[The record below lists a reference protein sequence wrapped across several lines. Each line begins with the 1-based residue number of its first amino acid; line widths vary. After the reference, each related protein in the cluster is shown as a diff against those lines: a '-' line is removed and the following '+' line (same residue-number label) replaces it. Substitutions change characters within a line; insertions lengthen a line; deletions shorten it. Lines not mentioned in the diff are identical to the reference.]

1 MQGGVYVIAHIG
13 NVPVEEWLPFL
24 FPVVAL
30 YLYGRHRW
38 RRRREAVARLPAI
51 GEGLDDA
58 TVSRILTRWATAD
71 HGEVPSECLP
81 LLYPPGPDGLT
92 AIELASR
99 INSDTTT
106 VERQLEDLADLGYVE
121 LDEAEGTDAPRAALT
136 AEGYDLLRITEDVL
150 LAAPAPAPVRESDP
164 R

>member
-1 MQGGVYVIAHIG
+1 MAR
-13 NVPVEEWLPFL
+13 VPRRARAPTCRLIRRAGDRIERLLAAVNTEGHN
-24 FPVVAL
+24 A
-30 YLYGRHRW
+30 GRH
-38 RRRREAVARLPAI
+38 A
-51 GEGLDDA
+51 
-58 TVSRILTRWATAD
+58 WATAD
-71 HGEVPSECLP
+71 HGEVPSECLA

-99 INSDTTT
+99 INSDTST

-136 AEGYDLLRITEDVL
+136 AEGYDLLRNTEDVL
-150 LAAPAPAPVRESDP
+150 LATSAPASVRESDP